1 MSMIRIRPQYI
12 GVAEQILLSASNM
25 VVSVVVVKIAGLEW
39 FGIYSF
45 IFALTTLASAFLST
59 LLHRQ
64 MILIIA
70 SSTTENRRR
79 VFIAT
84 LAIQAVVIV
93 GLGGVLA
100 VFVSLYPDL
109 WLVSNFTYEIIAAAI
124 FIGLYNFYD
133 LCRQYLYVLDG
144 QAYSLRCT
152 TVYVIALVIGV
163 FWVVENIQ
171 PIEAVAGMYGVF
183 SIALLISLLSNR
195 RCYQECFQGEWISW
209 KYVQEIL
216 KSYFE
221 QGRFR
226 LVGMMVTWAQNQ
238 SMNPVLMW
246 LGGPLIAGYFSM
258 ARLMVMPM
266 AVVNHGLTNS
276 TTPQLRRVYEAR
288 GADDLHQGIAY
299 YSRLNM
305 LLSTAY
311 LLLLFIAHT
320 TGILNSFVPEYA
332 AVKWYLMI
340 WIVTLLVTMYRHWL
354 TQFFVVSMQF
364 RFLMNVSIAALAVSM
379 TGMISAGYFL
389 ENVYL
394 ALVFVVVGEVLSIV
408 LFKIQLSSDTK

>member
-1 MSMIRIRPQYI
+1 MKKIKPQYF

-25 VVSVVVVKIAGLEW
+25 VASLVVVKTAGLEW

-45 IFALTTLASAFLST
+45 IFILTTLVSAFLST

-64 MILIIA
+64 MILVIA
-70 SSTTENRRR
+70 SSTTRDRRR

-84 LAIQAVVIV
+84 LSIQAIVIV
-93 GLGGVLA
+93 LIVGVLA
-100 VFVSLYPDL
+100 LFISLYPDSR
-109 WLVSNFTYEIIAAAI
+109 LVSKFGSEVIAAAV

-152 TVYVIALVIGV
+152 VVYVAVLAAGIVWLMLNVQLTN
-163 FWVVENIQ
+163 VV
-171 PIEAVAGMYGVF
+171 AAMYGVF
-183 SIALLISLLSNR
+183 SVALLVSLLSNR
-195 RCYQECFQGEWISW
+195 RCREECLQGEWVSW
-209 KYVQEIL
+209 AHVFDVLQ
-216 KSYFE
+216 SYFE

-238 SMNPVLMW
+238 SMNPILMW

-276 TTPQLRRVYEAR
+276 TTPELRRIYEAT
-288 GADDLHQGIAY
+288 GADALHQGIAR
-299 YSRLNM
+299 YSRLNF
-305 LLSTAY
+305 LLSSAY
-311 LLLLFIAHT
+311 LLLLFIVHIT
-320 TGILNSFVPEYA
+320 EMLERFVPEYA
-332 AVKWYLMI
+332 AVKWYLVI
-340 WIVTLLVTMYRHWL
+340 WIATLLVTMYRHWL

-364 RFLMNVSIAALAVSM
+364 RFLMNVSIVALAVSM
-379 TGMISAGYFL
+379 TGMISTGYFF

-394 ALVFVVVGEVLSIV
+394 ALIFVIVGELLSIT
-408 LFKIQLSSDTK
+408 LFKRHLARDN